1 VPKMS
6 YSTEEKEVI
15 INRAKDYMQ
24 RKPDAPRTKVATY
37 AGVGL
42 SVLIR
47 WAKENDFVSVLIRWA
62 KENDFVIPEPITS
75 KQRMAKTPWK
85 GTIV

>member
-1 VPKMS
+1 MPKVA
-6 YSTEEKEVI
+6 YSTEEKEKI
-15 INRAKDYMQ
+15 INRAKEYMQ

-47 WAKENDFVSVLIRWA
+47 WAE
-62 KENDFVIPEPITS
+62 ENDFVIPEPITS

>member
-1 VPKMS
+1 MPKVA
-6 YSTEEKEVI
+6 YSTEEREKI

-47 WAKENDFVSVLIRWA
+47 WAED
-62 KENDFVIPEPITS
+62 DFVIPEPITS
-75 KQRMAKTPWK
+75 KQRMEKTPWK
-85 GTIV
+85 GTII

>member
-1 VPKMS
+1 MPKVA
-6 YSTEEKEVI
+6 YSTEEKEKI
-15 INRAKDYMQ
+15 INRAKEYMQ

-42 SVLIR
+42 SVLIK
-47 WAKENDFVSVLIRWA
+47 WAKENG
-62 KENDFVIPEPITS
+62 FVIPEPITS
-75 KQRMAKTPWK
+75 KQRMAKTPWR

>member
-1 VPKMS
+1 MPKVA
-6 YSTEEKEVI
+6 YSTEEKEKI
-15 INRAKDYMQ
+15 INRAKEYMQ

-47 WAKENDFVSVLIRWA
+47 WAE
-62 KENDFVIPEPITS
+62 ENDFVIPEPITS
-75 KQRMAKTPWK
+75 KQRMEKTPWK
-85 GTIV
+85 GTII

>member
-1 VPKMS
+1 MPKVA
-6 YSTEEKEVI
+6 YSTEEKEKI
-15 INRAKDYMQ
+15 INRAKEYMQ

-47 WAKENDFVSVLIRWA
+47 WAKED
-62 KENDFVIPEPITS
+62 DFVIPEPITS
-75 KQRMAKTPWK
+75 KQRMEKTPWK
-85 GTIV
+85 GTII

>member
-1 VPKMS
+1 MPKMS
-6 YSTEEKEVI
+6 YTTEEKEII

-47 WAKENDFVSVLIRWA
+47 WAE
-62 KENDFVIPEPITS
+62 ENDFVIPEPITS
-75 KQRMAKTPWK
+75 KQRLKRTPWK
-85 GTIV
+85 GTIL

>member
-1 VPKMS
+1 MPTDKLKFQRRAKVPKMS

-37 AGVGL
+37 AGVAI
-42 SVLIR
+42 SVL
-47 WAKENDFVSVLIRWA
+47 ENWGVELP
-62 KENDFVIPEPITS
+62 KPITA
-75 KQRMAKTPWK
+75 KQRMKKTPWGK
-85 GTIV
+85 GQMI

>member
-1 VPKMS
+1 MPKVA
-6 YSTEEKEVI
+6 YSTEEKEKI
-15 INRAKDYMQ
+15 INRAKEYMQ

-47 WAKENDFVSVLIRWA
+47 WAKED
-62 KENDFVIPEPITS
+62 DFVIPEPITS

>member
-1 VPKMS
+1 MPKVA
-6 YSTEEKEVI
+6 YSTEEREKI

-47 WAKENDFVSVLIRWA
+47 WAKED
-62 KENDFVIPEPITS
+62 DFVIPEPITS

>member
-1 VPKMS
+1 MPKMS
-6 YSTEEKEVI
+6 YSTEEKEII

-47 WAKENDFVSVLIRWA
+47 WAKENDFV
-62 KENDFVIPEPITS
+62 IPEPITS

>member
-1 VPKMS
+1 MPKVA
-6 YSTEEKEVI
+6 YSTEEKEKI
-15 INRAKDYMQ
+15 INRAKEYMQ

-42 SVLIR
+42 SVLI
-47 WAKENDFVSVLIRWA
+47 KWA

>member
-1 VPKMS
+1 MPKVA
-6 YSTEEKEVI
+6 YSTEEKEKI
-15 INRAKDYMQ
+15 INRAKEYMQ

-47 WAKENDFVSVLIRWA
+47 SL
-62 KENDFVIPEPITS
+62 
-75 KQRMAKTPWK
+75 
-85 GTIV
+85 

>member
-1 VPKMS
+1 MPKVA
-6 YSTEEKEVI
+6 YSTEEREKI

-47 WAKENDFVSVLIRWA
+47 WAKENDFV
-62 KENDFVIPEPITS
+62 IPEPITS
-75 KQRMAKTPWK
+75 KQRMEKTPWK
-85 GTIV
+85 GTII

>member
-1 VPKMS
+1 MPKVA
-6 YSTEEKEVI
+6 YSTEEREKI
-15 INRAKDYMQ
+15 ITRAKDYMQ

-47 WAKENDFVSVLIRWA
+47 WAKED
-62 KENDFVIPEPITS
+62 DFVIPEPITS

>member
-1 VPKMS
+1 MPKVA
-6 YSTEEKEVI
+6 YSIEEREKI

-47 WAKENDFVSVLIRWA
+47 WAKED
-62 KENDFVIPEPITS
+62 DFVIPEPITS
-75 KQRMAKTPWK
+75 KQRMEKTPWK
-85 GTIV
+85 GTII

>member
-1 VPKMS
+1 MPKVA
-6 YSTEEKEVI
+6 YSTEEREKI
-15 INRAKDYMQ
+15 INRAKEYMQ

-47 WAKENDFVSVLIRWA
+47 WAKED
-62 KENDFVIPEPITS
+62 DFVIPEPITS

>member
-1 VPKMS
+1 MPKVA
-6 YSTEEKEVI
+6 YSTEERAKI

-47 WAKENDFVSVLIRWA
+47 WAKED
-62 KENDFVIPEPITS
+62 DFVIPEPITS

>member
-1 VPKMS
+1 MPKVA
-6 YSTEEKEVI
+6 YSTEEREKI
-15 INRAKDYMQ
+15 INRAKEYMQ

-47 WAKENDFVSVLIRWA
+47 WAKED
-62 KENDFVIPEPITS
+62 DFVIPEPITS
-75 KQRMAKTPWK
+75 KQRMEKTPWK
-85 GTIV
+85 GTII

>member
-1 VPKMS
+1 MPNMS
-6 YSTEEKEVI
+6 YTTEEKEKI

-47 WAKENDFVSVLIRWA
+47 WAKEDGC
-62 KENDFVIPEPITS
+62 VIPEPITS
-75 KQRMAKTPWK
+75 KQRMKKTPWRI
-85 GTIV
+85 GHMV

>member
-1 VPKMS
+1 MKVA
-6 YSTEEKEVI
+6 YSTEEKEKI
-15 INRAKDYMQ
+15 INRAKEYMQ

-47 WAKENDFVSVLIRWA
+47 WAE
-62 KENDFVIPEPITS
+62 ENDFVIPEPITS
-75 KQRMAKTPWK
+75 KQRMEKTPWK
-85 GTIV
+85 GTII

>member
-1 VPKMS
+1 MPKVA
-6 YSTEEKEVI
+6 YSTEEREKI

-47 WAKENDFVSVLIRWA
+47 WAKED
-62 KENDFVIPEPITS
+62 DFVIPEPITS
-75 KQRMAKTPWK
+75 KQRMEKTPWK
-85 GTIV
+85 GTII

>member
-1 VPKMS
+1 MPKVA
-6 YSTEEKEVI
+6 YSTEEKEKI
-15 INRAKDYMQ
+15 INRAKEYMQ

-47 WAKENDFVSVLIRWA
+47 WAE
-62 KENDFVIPEPITS
+62 ENDFVIPEPITS
-75 KQRMAKTPWK
+75 KQRMEKTPWK